1 MAGPAVILNAGVV
14 QDSGGLSDE
23 AIDRAGDQAMN
34 GHEFRSVRRQVL
46 EKVVV
51 EDVDKGF
58 LKETLKSIGEGIR
71 SVFDAIGDFFRWL
84 FGGSGRTKRRLLLPR
99 HPMSHQAARETG
111 DSPCLIWRARNR
123 PDLCCVAAVI
133 FILIALI
140 VKTLDAR
147 KKKAEGLLDELGDA
161 LADVTTRRR

>member
-1 MAGPAVILNAGVV
+1 MSHRLLAMLILALTSLIWSTGNLVAGPAVILNAGVV

-84 FGGSGRTKRRLLLPR
+84 FGGSGRTK
-99 HPMSHQAARETG
+99 QAAPPAPAPYVPSGSSG
-111 DSPCLIWRARNR
+111 DWGFSL
-123 PDLCCVAAVI
+123 PDWPGS
-133 FILIALI
+133 
-140 VKTLDAR
+140 
-147 KKKAEGLLDELGDA
+147 EPS
-161 LADVTTRRR
+161 